1 MITIK
6 DLTKKYEDTIIFEHT
21 DYQFPDQGLVCLLG
35 ASGSGK
41 STLLNML
48 AYLIV

>member
-35 ASGSGK
+35 
-41 STLLNML
+41 LL
-48 AYLIV
+48 AAEKAPF

>member
-21 DYQFPDQGLVCLLG
+21 DYQFPDQGLVCLLWG
-35 ASGSGK
+35 FWQRKKHPFEYACR
-41 STLLNML
+41 
-48 AYLIV
+48 I